1 MQDLLTVS
9 NIAYKFEMVPTATFA
24 EPFAESTSPVFG
36 GGAASCPE
44 IHFAYPGFRTTALRT
59 DFVFALLA
67 LLRPAFV

>member
-1 MQDLLTVS
+1 MQDLFTVS

-36 GGAASCPE
+36 GWAA
-44 IHFAYPGFRTTALRT
+44 FAYPGLRTTALRT